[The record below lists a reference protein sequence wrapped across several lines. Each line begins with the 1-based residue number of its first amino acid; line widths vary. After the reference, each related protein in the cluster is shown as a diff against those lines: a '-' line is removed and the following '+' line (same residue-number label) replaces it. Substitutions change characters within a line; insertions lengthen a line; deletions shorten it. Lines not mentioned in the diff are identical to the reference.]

1 MTALA
6 LLLLFLLMDSDEAK
20 GSELFIQQGKD
31 LLLKVNGSVELTEE
45 RDLIWMYNNS
55 KVAKF
60 SYEQKPVIFGS
71 YKERVI
77 VENFSLT
84 LKNVQLTDNGLYKA
98 VESSSI
104 DRTNAEYSLT
114 VQDPV
119 SPVILTVTGSNSSAC
134 ESTVICRTVDNKIKK
149 TFVCNTQTCSGVG
162 KAHATISSSSL
173 NVYVHEEHI
182 ICNHSNQVSWEQN
195 KTQISTVCWEGP
207 VNGVQTIAVS
217 AAAVGGAILLLCIIC
232 LVVRCKRQN
241 NLSTNC
247 EVPQENRQDVS
258 PSTIYSSVELPEQ
271 STKSTETNVTLQLD
285 TVYAKIVKTNNSRE
299 PPGNNGTQFN
309 NEIIVL

>member
-60 SYEQKPVIFGS
+60 CYEQKPVIFGS

-119 SPVILTVTGSNSSAC
+119 SPVILTVTGSSSNSSAC

-173 NVYVHEEHI
+173 NVYIHEEHI

-232 LVVRCKRQN
+232 LVVR
-241 NLSTNC
+241 
-247 EVPQENRQDVS
+247 
-258 PSTIYSSVELPEQ
+258 
-271 STKSTETNVTLQLD
+271 
-285 TVYAKIVKTNNSRE
+285 
-299 PPGNNGTQFN
+299 
-309 NEIIVL
+309 